1 MMASVQQL
9 RSARPIGAGTM
20 RVPFAPT
27 RDGYRDII
35 AALMVMTLSRIHQHF
50 GFLAPFRPLLVLTAL
65 AGLYAVANP
74 RHLALGAVLR
84 SRTAKLIMGMGIIAC
99 LSVPFGISIGNSAFF
114 ILTDYSKVLLFAI
127 LVLVGIRNS
136 RDLYKFVWAFVISAG
151 FLAWLSIF
159 VFKMRHAPGD
169 DFVRIQSGYSYDSN
183 DIGVVANLGLA
194 MTLLAFQVAGKKGRA
209 ICLVIIACLG
219 ITIAKTGSRGAFLT
233 LAVVFAT
240 SLVVLKNISMDRKL
254 GFVIIMGFGLLFA
267 APQGYWEKMATILA
281 PTEDYNWTSKTGRK
295 EVVIR
300 GLGYMLMNPVTGIG
314 INNFGR
320 AEGMIS
326 DRAVAFA
333 EGETEVGV
341 KWSAAHNSF
350 IEVLAELGLT
360 GFCIFCTLILGS
372 IVQCHKLRRQMPQGW
387 ARGDPEQRF
396 LYNAS
401 LFLPVS
407 LLAFSVGG
415 FLVSF
420 GYLDPIYILAAFV
433 GGLQTSVDKR
443 MSEELHYQNSG
454 LPAEPLVKR
463 RHRGGLPPTPAGP
476 AFIPVM
482 GPERS

>member
-1 MMASVQQL
+1 MTASVQQL
-9 RSARPIGAGTM
+9 RSAQPIGAGTM

-50 GFLAPFRPLLVLTAL
+50 PFLNPFRPLLVLTAL
-65 AGLYAVANP
+65 AGLYAIANP
-74 RHLALGAVLR
+74 GHLALGAVLR

-99 LSVPFGISIGNSAFF
+99 LSVPFGISMGNSAVF
-114 ILTDYSKVLLFAI
+114 ILTDFSKVLVFAI

-159 VFKMRHAPGD
+159 VFKMRHARGD
-169 DFVRIQSGYSYDSN
+169 EFVRIQSGYSYDSN

-194 MTLLAFQVAGKKGRA
+194 MTLLAFQATGKRGRL
-209 ICLVIIACLG
+209 ICLLIIACLG

-233 LAVVFAT
+233 LGVVVAL
-240 SLVVLKNISMDRKL
+240 SLVALKGISMDRKL
-254 GFVIIMGFGLLFA
+254 GFVIIMGLGLLFA
-267 APQGYWEKMATILA
+267 APQGYWEQMGTILA
-281 PTEDYNWTSKTGRK
+281 PTEDYNWTSPTGRK
-295 EVVIR
+295 EVVLR
-300 GLGYMLMNPVTGIG
+300 GLGYMMTNPVTGIG

-333 EGETEVGV
+333 EGETDVGV

-360 GFCIFCTLILGS
+360 GFCIFCTLIIGG
-372 IVQCHKLRRQMPQGW
+372 IVQCHKLRRQMPRGW

-396 LYNAS
+396 LYYAT
-401 LFLPVS
+401 LFLPMS
-407 LLAFSVGG
+407 LVAFSVGG

-433 GGLQTSVDKR
+433 GGLRTAVDKR
-443 MSEELHYQNSG
+443 MSEEPHYEGSG
-454 LPAEPLVKR
+454 RPVEPLVKR
-463 RHRGGLPPTPAGP
+463 RYRGGLPPSPAGP
-476 AFIPVM
+476 VLIPLM